1 DHVLFAGNWTEK
13 YPVRNNDF
21 ARLFDGVEENGVD
34 LTIIDRNLE
43 LRKTRYQ
50 FPKRYIENFTYPMEH
65 NDLMDTHR
73 LIPWAINVNS
83 VKYSETMFA
92 NRVFELQA
100 MGNLMLTNYSMGV
113 NNKFPNL
120 FIVNTKADVKPML
133 NNHSEREYED
143 MRAKGIRQVML
154 NETGFHRISQFAENF
169 GLQTNIEEKR
179 VLVVGTEISAKI
191 QQSFDRQMYNNKTLV
206 NENELSEITWENYDF
221 ITYFSDEFI
230 YEEYHLE
237 DLMSGFVYTDVDFVT
252 KGTSNL
258 HDYSQKYENQNLTM
272 FDTKV
277 INSSFKPE
285 TENGYVIPMTEV
297 MVIIPEKTDYEKL
310 VSVIVSIHN
319 NRRYLE
325 DKCFRSLT
333 RSSIFDKMEIIFIND
348 GSTDSETISI
358 INRLRRR
365 YPDIIYVE
373 FPEGSGSAS
382 RPRNEG
388 AKIVKTPY
396 LTYLDPDNEAS
407 GDGYADLLNKLIEN
421 PELDMAVGNIMKE
434 DNKRRATFKYSGT
447 VKKFNNK
454 KLLIEDTHQFMKD
467 SALRA
472 QSIQALIVKTNII
485 QD

>member
-1 DHVLFAGNWTEK
+1 
-13 YPVRNNDF
+13 
-21 ARLFDGVEENGVD
+21 
-34 LTIIDRNLE
+34 
-43 LRKTRYQ
+43 
-50 FPKRYIENFTYPMEH
+50 
-65 NDLMDTHR
+65 
-73 LIPWAINVNS
+73 
-83 VKYSETMFA
+83 MFA

-133 NNHSEREYED
+133 NNHSEHEYED

-272 FDTKV
+272 FDIKV

-297 MVIIPEKTDYEKL
+297 MVNIPEKTDYEKL
-310 VSVIVSIHN
+310 VSVIVPIHN
-319 NRRYLE
+319 NGRYLE

-333 RSSIFDKMEIIFIND
+333 RSSIFDKMEII
-348 GSTDSETISI
+348 
-358 INRLRRR
+358 L
-365 YPDIIYVE
+365 
-373 FPEGSGSAS
+373 
-382 RPRNEG
+382 
-388 AKIVKTPY
+388 
-396 LTYLDPDNEAS
+396 
-407 GDGYADLLNKLIEN
+407 
-421 PELDMAVGNIMKE
+421 
-434 DNKRRATFKYSGT
+434 
-447 VKKFNNK
+447 
-454 KLLIEDTHQFMKD
+454 
-467 SALRA
+467 
-472 QSIQALIVKTNII
+472 
-485 QD
+485 